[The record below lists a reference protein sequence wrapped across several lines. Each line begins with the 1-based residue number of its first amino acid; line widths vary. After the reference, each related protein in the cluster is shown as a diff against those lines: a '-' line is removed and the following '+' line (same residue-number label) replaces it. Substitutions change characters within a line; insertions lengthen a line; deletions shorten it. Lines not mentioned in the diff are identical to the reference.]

1 MQNLNLEEQNIF
13 KNFTNIV
20 NNKYKIAQDRDIWA
34 NSPWKNIA
42 QLCNNDSGG
51 GGEEFICQL
60 CNDVGIPCS
69 INGTKLKGKN
79 KGDGVINGRSV
90 EVKTSRQTSSGSAFQ
105 HELGENP
112 WDTEFM
118 IFFDVSPTKLYITIF
133 RNFSKDFYKES
144 GRDNTKKCKPYFP
157 TKSITWRK
165 QTGNFK
171 LDTTVQLNENNKY
184 TFIINNSPSC
194 AKFREFINF
203 MIPQI
208 EK

>member
-1 MQNLNLEEQNIF
+1 MQNLNLEKQNIF

-20 NNKYKIAQDRDIWA
+20 NNKYKIAQGRDIWA
-34 NSPWKNIA
+34 NSPWKNMA

-51 GGEEFICQL
+51 GGEEFMCYQ
-60 CNDVGIPCS
+60 CNSVGIPCS

-118 IFFDVSPTKLYITIF
+118 IFFDVSPTKLYITIIP
-133 RNFSKDFYKES
+133 NFSEEFYKES

-165 QTGNFK
+165 QAGNFK

-184 TFIINNSPSC
+184 TFIINDSTSYVE
-194 AKFREFINF
+194 FREFINF

>member
-1 MQNLNLEEQNIF
+1 M
-13 KNFTNIV
+13 
-20 NNKYKIAQDRDIWA
+20 
-34 NSPWKNIA
+34 
-42 QLCNNDSGG
+42 
-51 GGEEFICQL
+51 GEEFICQL
-60 CNDVGIPCS
+60 CNDVEIPCS
-69 INGTKLKGKN
+69 IDGTKLKGKN

-90 EVKTSRQTSSGSAFQ
+90 EVKTSRQTSSGSNFQ

-118 IFFDVSPTKLYITIF
+118 IFLDVSPTKLYITIF
-133 RNFSKDFYKES
+133 PNFSEEFYKES
-144 GRDNTKKCKPYFP
+144 GQDNTKKCEPYFP
-157 TKSITWRK
+157 SRSITWRK

-184 TFIINNSPSC
+184 TFIINNSTSC
-194 AKFREFINF
+194 AKFREFINL